1 MSNNEE
7 KKKGSY
13 DKNKTYD
20 DGCAPGCVDLFILPI
35 QVLIAGYQII
45 NLF

>member
-1 MSNNEE
+1 MADKEE
-7 KKKGSY
+7 KKKDTY
-13 DKNKTYD
+13 DKSKTYD
-20 DGCAPGCVDLFILPI
+20 DGCAPGCIDLFLLPI